1 MSSCEMVA
9 APEEVTEEQTEII
22 NLGRDAILDC
32 QDVYAEPVY
41 VPEWGG
47 QAYVRVIT
55 GHERDRFE
63 LSVNDGQRKNMVDIR
78 ARFVALV
85 LSNESGERLFADSD
99 IPKLTQKSASALDRV
114 FGAGQILN
122 GMTEEAVEGLAKN

>member
-1 MSSCEMVA
+1 MVA
-9 APEEVTEEQTEII
+9 APEEVMDDQTEIV

-32 QDVYAEPVY
+32 HDVYAEPVY

-47 QAYVRVIT
+47 QVYVRVIT

-99 IPKLTQKSASALDRV
+99 IPKLTLKSASALDRV